1 MLTDFTIED
10 FREVIQEEIL
20 KVTATSTNLAVLLTR
35 KEASEYLKVK
45 ENTLAVWAVKGIG
58 PAPTKNGSRSMYKR
72 SFLDQFIDENTMPR

>member
-58 PAPTKNGSRSMYKR
+58 PAPTKIGSRSMYKR